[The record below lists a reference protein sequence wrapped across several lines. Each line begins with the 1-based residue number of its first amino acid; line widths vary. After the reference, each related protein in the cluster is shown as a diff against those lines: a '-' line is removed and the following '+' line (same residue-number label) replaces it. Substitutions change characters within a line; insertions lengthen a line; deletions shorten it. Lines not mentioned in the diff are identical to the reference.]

1 MSVLK
6 SDDSVRRLNNN
17 PKSLFSVHIHS
28 PSHFTQADLSKA
40 RHCGRKKREEQR
52 ITILTHPRFSIA
64 KKRRHASMSI
74 LAVASA
80 AAAATPLSSSF
91 SSPRILL
98 GGPGTILPR
107 PVESFLSW
115 SLALGCL
122 AVSGYYYLRQK
133 LLPIVVATLT
143 RRHRGPAAPSLPQLM
158 THARRE
164 VERCDLRQRWT
175 QLEDLLLLEQRRQQ
189 VEPER
194 CRDDN
199 RRNHDRQKNYIA
211 TAGHGPMD
219 APADQKVPLLLDE
232 DDDDALVRLIRS
244 NDLVRRLVSL
254 VMFLSS
260 STTSIG
266 AAGCGTTS
274 QNGKDKQEEARLQR
288 RMRQLRRIWPNIYQ
302 LPAAPSPPPPPP
314 PPPCRSVLDDNVNN
328 NCDSATVALPA
339 HNNNNGD
346 DDKTTTTTAIAISLV
361 VPCYRE
367 NLHHVVHHT
376 LAHAATACRARHAVQ
391 LLLVLAEEEVAE
403 DRAARSP
410 EDEASASASALR
422 LLRNELT
429 RQGWGEV
436 QVLLFPDGTGRGPCL
451 NYGATY
457 ATGDILSFL
466 HSDTK
471 LPYDW
476 DMAVMRTLY
485 NGGST
490 KDDNDDRVRLL
501 LPPAVVACAFAFG
514 IDDGTDGSSSNG
526 VLPPGLRAI
535 EATANLRCQL
545 WSLPYGDQCLSLRRV
560 VFEYVGGFPHQCIME
575 DYELVVLLR
584 ERGNV
589 RTMSKPYTA
598 LCSPRRWQRYG
609 VLFVTYMNSYL
620 VRQYKAGT
628 MSPADIYNRY
638 YGDNNSTMK
647 VDDLSP
653 WEKRL
658 EKMLLLSR

>member
-1 MSVLK
+1 
-6 SDDSVRRLNNN
+6 
-17 PKSLFSVHIHS
+17 
-28 PSHFTQADLSKA
+28 
-40 RHCGRKKREEQR
+40 
-52 ITILTHPRFSIA
+52 
-64 KKRRHASMSI
+64 MSI
-74 LAVASA
+74 LAAASA
-80 AAAATPLSSSF
+80 AAAATPLLSSSSF

-133 LLPIVVATLT
+133 LMVLPIGPTIVATLT
-143 RRHRGPAAPSLPQLM
+143 RRRHGPARSPPLPQLM

-164 VERCDLRQRWT
+164 VEQCDLRQRWT
-175 QLEDLLLLEQRRQQ
+175 QLEDVLEQRRRREE
-189 VEPER
+189 EPER
-194 CRDDN
+194 FHK
-199 RRNHDRQKNYIA
+199 RNTA
-211 TAGHGPMD
+211 TTGHGPMD
-219 APADQKVPLLLDE
+219 ALADHKVALLLDE
-232 DDDDALVRLIRS
+232 DNDDDDDDALVTLIRC
-244 NDLVRRLVSL
+244 NDLMRRLVSL
-254 VMFLSS
+254 VMLLSS
-260 STTSIG
+260 SSTCIG
-266 AAGCGTTS
+266 AAGSITTGSTS
-274 QNGKDKQEEARLQR
+274 QNGKAATVNKQEKEEARLHWR
-288 RMRQLRRIWPNIYQ
+288 LRQLRRIWPSIYQ
-302 LPAAPSPPPPPP
+302 LPTAPSSPA
-314 PPPCRSVLDDNVNN
+314 CRSVLDDVNN
-328 NCDSATVALPA
+328 HRDCASVAVPA
-339 HNNNNGD
+339 NNGG
-346 DDKTTTTTAIAISLV
+346 DDKITTTTAIAISLI

-403 DRAARSP
+403 DRAAGSP
-410 EDEASASASALR
+410 EDEASASVWASLR
-422 LLRNELT
+422 LLQNELT

-476 DMAVMRTLY
+476 DVAVIRTLY
-485 NGGST
+485 GRSTNTT
-490 KDDNDDRVRLL
+490 KDVDDDDDDDRVRSLL
-501 LPPAVVACAFAFG
+501 SPPAVVVACAFAFG
-514 IDDGTDGSSSNG
+514 IDNGTDGSSSNG

-560 VFEYVGGFPHQCIME
+560 VFDYVGGFPHQCIME

-638 YGDNNSTMK
+638 YGDSTNNIMK

-658 EKMLLLSR
+658 EKMFHFCCPKLTGQRARSGN

>member
-1 MSVLK
+1 
-6 SDDSVRRLNNN
+6 
-17 PKSLFSVHIHS
+17 
-28 PSHFTQADLSKA
+28 
-40 RHCGRKKREEQR
+40 
-52 ITILTHPRFSIA
+52 
-64 KKRRHASMSI
+64 MSI
-74 LAVASA
+74 LAASA
-80 AAAATPLSSSF
+80 AA
-91 SSPRILL
+91 SPRILL

-133 LLPIVVATLT
+133 LVLPMVVVTTLWT
-143 RRHRGPAAPSLPQLM
+143 RRHAPSLPQLM

-164 VERCDLRQRWT
+164 VERCDLHQRWT
-175 QLEDLLLLEQRRQQ
+175 QLEDLLQLEKQRRRQQ
-189 VEPER
+189 EPER
-194 CRDDN
+194 F
-199 RRNHDRQKNYIA
+199 QKNNTA

-219 APADQKVPLLLDE
+219 ALSDQKVPLLLDE
-232 DDDDALVRLIRS
+232 DDDDDDALVTLIRS

-254 VMFLSS
+254 VMLLSSS

-266 AAGCGTTS
+266 GAGSYGTGSTS
-274 QNGKDKQEEARLQR
+274 QNNGKAAAADEQEEARLQR
-288 RMRQLRRIWPNIYQ
+288 RLRQLRRNWSSIYQ
-302 LPAAPSPPPPPP
+302 LPAAAPPP
-314 PPPCRSVLDDNVNN
+314 RSILDDMNHR
-328 NCDSATVALPA
+328 DSATVSVPA
-339 HNNNNGD
+339 NNND
-346 DDKTTTTTAIAISLV
+346 DDDQTTSTAAAICISLV
-361 VPCYRE
+361 MPCYRE

-376 LAHAATACRARHAVQ
+376 LAHAAAACRARHAVQ
-391 LLLVLAEEEVAE
+391 LLLVLAEEEE
-403 DRAARSP
+403 DRAATAAGSP
-410 EDEASASASALR
+410 EDEASAASASLR
-422 LLRNELT
+422 LLRNELA

-436 QVLLFPDGTGRGPCL
+436 QMLFFPDGTGRGPCL
-451 NYGATY
+451 NYGHTY

-476 DMAVMRTLY
+476 DVAVMRTLY
-485 NGGST
+485 GGST
-490 KDDNDDRVRLL
+490 TSTTKKDDDDDDRVRSLS
-501 LPPAVVACAFAFG
+501 PPAVVACAFAFG
-514 IDDGTDGSSSNG
+514 IDDNTDDSSSSG

-535 EATANLRCQL
+535 ETTANLRCQL

-589 RTMSKPYTA
+589 RTLSKPYTA

-638 YGDNNSTMK
+638 YGDNSTNNIMK
-647 VDDLSP
+647 VDDQSP

-658 EKMLLLSR
+658 EKMLLSR